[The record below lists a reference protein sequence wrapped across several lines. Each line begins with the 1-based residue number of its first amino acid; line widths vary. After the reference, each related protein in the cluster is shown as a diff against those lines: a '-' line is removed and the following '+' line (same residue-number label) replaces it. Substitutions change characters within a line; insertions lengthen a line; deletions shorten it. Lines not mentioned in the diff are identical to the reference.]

1 MIDGV
6 DIASI
11 SFKSLRNV
19 LAMVPQDPVL
29 FSGTLRS
36 NLDPE
41 GMHSDDKLWMAL
53 ESIKMRT
60 AVQEHP
66 AKLDLIVDDSGSG
79 FSVGQ
84 RQLICMAR
92 AILRGTKIIVLDE
105 ATSNLDRETEALM
118 QESLMET
125 FSHVTVITIAHRLET
140 ILNHDVVIVMG
151 KGKILEAGS
160 PGRLLRNKGEFA
172 SMLNAASV
180 DTSGIRRCSSSTSI

>member
-1 MIDGV
+1 
-6 DIASI
+6 
-11 SFKSLRNV
+11 
-19 LAMVPQDPVL
+19 MVPQDPVL

-41 GMHSDDKLWMAL
+41 GIHSDDKLWIAL

-140 ILNHDVVIVMG
+140 ILNHDAVIVMG

-160 PGRLLRNKGEFA
+160 PSQLLRNNGEFA
-172 SMLNAASV
+172 NMLNAASV
-180 DTSGIRRCSSSTSI
+180 DTSGIKRSSSSTTI